1 MSTWMV
7 GYILITMAFGCLA
20 LGLGVFVMAPQ
31 PKSKA
36 FKGSETLT
44 V

>member
-20 LGLGVFVMAPQ
+20 LGLGTFVMAPKHNVK
-31 PKSKA
+31 PIKS
-36 FKGSETLT
+36 
-44 V
+44 